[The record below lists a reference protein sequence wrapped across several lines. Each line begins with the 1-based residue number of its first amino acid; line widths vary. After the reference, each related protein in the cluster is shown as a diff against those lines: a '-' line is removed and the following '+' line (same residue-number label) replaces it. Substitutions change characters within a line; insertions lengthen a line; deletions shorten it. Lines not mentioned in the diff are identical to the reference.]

1 MTHATKT
8 DPSHIQT
15 LRGYYE
21 QRLEELGLVP
31 RSSSRPRSSADF
43 FVHHAVREGA
53 GHCHLDKV
61 GDRFQVQHLPREGE
75 GLTSEVGRFDTF
87 EEAAR
92 CCKLVLDAEL
102 AAVRL
107 RGELEP
113 QARHPMNPHQPCE
126 DCGGS
131 GHLPLG
137 GSCGRCGGLGA
148 EP

>member
-1 MTHATKT
+1 MNST
-8 DPSHIQT
+8 DHVQT

-21 QRLEELGLVP
+21 ERLTALGLVP
-31 RSSSRPRSSADF
+31 RSSSRPRCSADF

-61 GDRFQVQHLPREGE
+61 GERFQVQHLPRAGE

-87 EEAAR
+87 EEAAQ
-92 CCKLVLDAEL
+92 CIKLVLDAEL

-107 RGELEP
+107 RGEYIRGEP
-113 QARHPMNPHQPCE
+113 VKAPQHQGPCE